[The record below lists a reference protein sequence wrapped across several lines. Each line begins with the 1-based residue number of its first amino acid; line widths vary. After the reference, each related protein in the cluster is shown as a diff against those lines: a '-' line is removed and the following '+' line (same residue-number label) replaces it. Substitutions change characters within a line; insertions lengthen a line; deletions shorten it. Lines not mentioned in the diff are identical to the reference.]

1 MGVNFYRQIVFY
13 KGYFE
18 EFYNQ
23 QPPKVQRKINE
34 VLYLVANFKII
45 PSKFLGF
52 MVGTEGVYEIR
63 IEYGGNIF
71 RIFCFFVSGNKIVL
85 VNGFQKKLTERQLM
99 Y

>member
-1 MGVNFYRQIVFY
+1 
-13 KGYFE
+13 
-18 EFYNQ
+18 
-23 QPPKVQRKINE
+23 
-34 VLYLVANFKII
+34 
-45 PSKFLGF
+45 